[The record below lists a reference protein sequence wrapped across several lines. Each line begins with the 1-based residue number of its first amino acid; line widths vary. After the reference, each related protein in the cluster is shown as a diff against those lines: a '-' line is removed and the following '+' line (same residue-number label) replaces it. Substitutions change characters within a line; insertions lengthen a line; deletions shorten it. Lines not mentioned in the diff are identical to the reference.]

1 MRIGMGIGGDV
12 LGEPIP
18 AHEVVEQARHAEA
31 DGFSCAWSV
40 HLSRGLDTL
49 SVMAVAGTQTNR
61 IDLGVGVVPTYPRHP
76 LALAQQAATTQAV
89 CGGRLTLGVG
99 VSHRPVIEGMH
110 GLPYLSPAAH
120 MREYLSVLEP
130 ALTDGAV
137 TFAGEFYQVDGGF
150 TVLGTSKV
158 SVVIAALGPKM
169 VQVAGECSDG
179 VVTWMVG
186 PQALAT
192 RIVGPLQQ
200 AATGAGRA
208 APRVIAG
215 VQVAVCDDV
224 DLGRAAAEKVFE
236 RYAGMENYQ
245 RMFERDGVPSPGSLA
260 VVGTEGQVEQQLRAY
275 ADVGVTELWPTV
287 FGVGADPGASVRRTA
302 AVLAELAPTL

>member
-18 AHEVVEQARHAEA
+18 VQEIVEQACQAEA
-31 DGFSCAWSV
+31 DGFGSVWSV
-40 HLSRGLDTL
+40 HLSRGVDTL
-49 SVMAVAGTQTNR
+49 SVLAVAGSQTSQ
-61 IDLGVGVVPTYPRHP
+61 IEFGVGVVPTYPRHP
-76 LALAQQAATTQAV
+76 LALAQQAATTQAL

-99 VSHRPVIEGMH
+99 VSHRPVIDGMH

-130 ALTDGAV
+130 VLTDGTV
-137 TFAGEFYQVDGGF
+137 TFAGEFFQVDGGF
-150 TVLGTSKV
+150 TVLGTSRV
-158 SVVIAALGPKM
+158 SIVAAALGPKM

-192 RIVGPLQQ
+192 RIVGPLQR
-200 AATGAGRA
+200 AASDAGRA

-224 DLGRAAAEKVFE
+224 DLGHAAAEQVFA

-260 VVGTEGQVEQQLRAY
+260 VVGTESQVEQQLRQY

-287 FGVGADPGASVRRTA
+287 FGVGEDAGASVRRTR
-302 AVLAELAPTL
+302 AVLAHLAPEL